1 MDDSGDFIKILV
13 AGLIAFVGPLLDA
26 RYKAY
31 KRRRKQRRA
40 SLAASKRQPHQPA
53 SVMPDTT
60 PAQPTYTFVPDEEG
74 QCALDD
80 DAEHLETEHILAQAE
95 ADKQVASTAKPSPVT
110 VVRSQRRAQLRKA
123 LKWHFVLEPKF

>member
-1 MDDSGDFIKILV
+1 MDDSGDFIKIIV
-13 AGLIAFVGPLLDA
+13 TALIAIIGPMLDA

-31 KRRRKQRRA
+31 KRRKQRNA
-40 SLAASKRQPHQPA
+40 SLAASKRQPQPA
-53 SVMPDTT
+53 ASAT
-60 PAQPTYTFVPDEEG
+60 PTLTAEQQTYTFAPDEEG

-80 DAEHLETEHILAQAE
+80 DAEHLETGHTLAQAE
-95 ADKQVASTAKPSPVT
+95 ADKQAVAAVKPSSAA

>member
-1 MDDSGDFIKILV
+1 MDDSGDFIKIIV
-13 AGLIAFVGPLLDA
+13 TVLIAVIGPLLDA

-31 KRRRKQRRA
+31 KRRKQRNA
-40 SLAASKRQPHQPA
+40 SLAASKRQPQPA
-53 SVMPDTT
+53 SSAT
-60 PAQPTYTFVPDEEG
+60 PVPTAEQPTYTFAPDDEG

-95 ADKQVASTAKPSPVT
+95 ADKQVASTAKPSPAA